1 MCNHEECTMS
11 SVAASV
17 DDLLQ
22 RARDWYEPLRQRV
35 RSACAQ
41 SDLHEDSD
49 AAVGC
54 QCSERFLQILWNEQR
69 LTPLLR
75 TVDGL
80 PVEVISPGTWNVEGG
95 PDFRNAVV
103 RIGGRLCRGAVEVHG
118 QAADWSRH
126 GHTGNP
132 LYDGVVLHVVWRA
145 GEHHGAPAL
154 PCLELRTHLDAPL
167 RDLFEEL
174 QATVYPY
181 ARQVSPGVCAMRW
194 AMTED
199 ETVRHLLRTA
209 ALARFEDKTL
219 RLQRHAVAVGANQ
232 AVYEALFEALGYKA
246 NRVPFRALA
255 REVPLQRLRHL
266 PDNPSREAM
275 LFGAA
280 GLLPDPS
287 TAAVLPEWR
296 GAVRTLWDRWWTAGG
311 VVLGLQWQRGG
322 ARPLNSPHR
331 RLAAGIAWLH
341 TSGLDPEAWIR
352 AAATGTPSPAGL
364 LAYLRAQ
371 LDVASPWEPI
381 KDCTVRLPRPAR
393 LIGQARADD
402 ILANVLLPFLNALA
416 ARHQDEA
423 LARLARSAFLDMPRL
438 QDNRV
443 IQEAVH
449 RFLVPPS
456 RRRNVLCGA
465 ADQQGLMELYR
476 CFCLALS
483 NDCSRCPFAHADEAQ
498 PGV

>member
-1 MCNHEECTMS
+1 MS
-11 SVAASV
+11 TTAVSV
-17 DDLLQ
+17 DGLLQ
-22 RARDWYEPLRQRV
+22 RVRDWYEPLRQSV
-35 RSACAQ
+35 RSTCTHA
-41 SDLHEDSD
+41 DLCENSD
-49 AAVGC
+49 AGGEC

-69 LTPLLR
+69 LSPVLR

-80 PVEVISPGTWNVEGG
+80 TVEVISPGTWNVAGG

-103 RIGGRLCRGAVEVHG
+103 RLGGRLCRGAVEVHG
-118 QAADWSRH
+118 QAADWFHH
-126 GHTGNP
+126 GHAGNP
-132 LYDGVVLHVVWRA
+132 AYDDVVLHVVWRA
-145 GEHHGAPAL
+145 GDPGAGPTV

-181 ARQVSPGVCAMRW
+181 ARQVAPGVCAMRW
-194 AMTED
+194 ALTED

-219 RLQRHAVAVGANQ
+219 RLQRHAVAVGSAQ
-232 AVYEALFEALGYKA
+232 AAYEALFEALGYKA

-255 REVPLQRLRHL
+255 RQVSLQHLRHL
-266 PDNPSREAM
+266 PDDPAREAT

-287 TAAVLPEWR
+287 TAAVLPEWHDR
-296 GAVRTLWDRWWTAGG
+296 VRDLWDRWWAAGG
-311 VVLGLQWQRGG
+311 AVLGLAWQRGG

-331 RLAAGIAWLH
+331 RLAAGIAWLR
-341 TSGLDPEAWIR
+341 TSALDPERWIL
-352 AAATGTPSPAGL
+352 AAAARDPSPAAL
-364 LAYLRAQ
+364 LADLRAQ

-381 KDCTVRLPRPAR
+381 KDCTVRLQRPAR

-416 ARHQDEA
+416 ARAGDEA
-423 LARLARSAFLDMPRL
+423 LSRLARSAFLEMPRL

-443 IQEAVH
+443 IQEAAH

-456 RRRNVLCGA
+456 RLRSVVRSA

-483 NDCSRCPFAHADEAQ
+483 NDCSHCPFAHETPAPALRQ
-498 PGV
+498 